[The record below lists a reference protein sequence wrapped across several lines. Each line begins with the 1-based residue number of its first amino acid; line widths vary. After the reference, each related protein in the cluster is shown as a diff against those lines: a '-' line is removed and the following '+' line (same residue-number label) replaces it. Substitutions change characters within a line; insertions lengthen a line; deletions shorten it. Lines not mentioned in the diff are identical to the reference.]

1 MTGITLWVEKYRP
14 KDLDGYVFKNSDMEN
29 QIKSWL
35 SRKDG
40 NGIPFPNLLL
50 SGNPGSGKTTLS
62 SIICNIFNIEQ
73 SDILTI
79 NASREN
85 NVETVREKIV
95 GFCETYA
102 VGDYKVV
109 RLEECDHLSVNAQAI
124 LRTEIERFHESVR
137 FILTCNYPNKI
148 IPALHSRLQSYHF
161 DKVDEEGF
169 LLKLV
174 EILEAEGVKY
184 DPDNVGLVFNKAY
197 PDLRKAIN
205 LLEQHTRDGELHPIV
220 EASSSADYMLDIV
233 GLFAE
238 KKYTEARK
246 LICSQIQNEEYETVY
261 RYFYDNLEIFGDS
274 DDKQTRAIMAIAQGL
289 RDHAVVADPEINLS
303 ATICRLIEIM
313 KE

>member
-14 KDLDGYVFKNSDMEN
+14 KDLNGYVFKNSDMEN

-35 SRKDG
+35 LRKDG

-205 LLEQHTRDGELHPIV
+205 LLEQHTRDGELRPIV